1 MLCAAFPSVPVVAL
15 TATASKADV
24 MSIKG
29 SLNLKNP
36 VEIIGNPD
44 RPNVFYEKI
53 VRKGTDLEFFQELL
67 GKIASDLLKKK
78 LDYPLTILYLPLK
91 WCGFAFKY
99 LDKHLGKEQYYP
111 TDAESIPENRL
122 FAQFHSP
129 QTNAMKNQILTEL
142 SASQSKLRVV
152 FATVALGMGVDIP
165 CIRHVIHVGPPHTVR
180 EYFQETGRAG
190 RDGKQSVA
198 VLYYNNRDIAI
209 SRAGISDSI
218 REYCKLQDS
227 CLRMF
232 LLRCLDIHDNVMKT
246 KPYLCCS
253 YCKIQCNIKNTS

>member
-67 GKIASDLLKKK
+67 CKIASDLLKKK

-111 TDAESIPENRL
+111 TDAESIPKNRL

-152 FATVALGMGVDIP
+152 FATVALGMGVAEDMLFMLGHHIQFGS
-165 CIRHVIHVGPPHTVR
+165 IFKRQGEQVVMENSLWLFYTTTTV
-180 EYFQETGRAG
+180 T
-190 RDGKQSVA
+190 
-198 VLYYNNRDIAI
+198 
-209 SRAGISDSI
+209 
-218 REYCKLQDS
+218 
-227 CLRMF
+227 
-232 LLRCLDIHDNVMKT
+232 
-246 KPYLCCS
+246 
-253 YCKIQCNIKNTS
+253 